1 MTKDQFLTELN
12 SYLSV
17 LKPEDRKNTIEF
29 YEEYFEDA
37 ESEEAAIEELGAPKK
52 LAEEIIDFHKTSYK
66 GENTQVSR
74 QFSPDESISEIILNI
89 TAAKVLI
96 NASQEEKIAYTTQN
110 IADDDFSA
118 KIENGKLI
126 IKEKPVF
133 FFSKK
138 GFASFLENFN
148 INTSFNAGKRE
159 IIINIPK
166 DTHLEKLEFN
176 SQMGSLK
183 IEEVNVEVIE
193 GYTTCGNFS
202 VKSGLHKKIDFNT
215 SAGAIN
221 ISDIDIETMKLSSS
235 AGAIKF
241 ENIKAG
247 NISASTGAGT
257 IDFIKTESSY
267 INANSGAGN
276 ITGNELKSDRGK
288 FNTGAGTNKFQKC
301 DFNEAIL
308 NTGAGSIIFQGNLH
322 SYAKINSAIGSVDLN
337 LPDKVENYDINIFS
351 KQGRVKLNGE
361 NVEGKGDRL
370 NLGSTAS
377 DTNIKISTA
386 FGKIKISTQEGE

>member
-37 ESEEAAIEELGAPKK
+37 ENEEAAIEELGAPKK

-74 QFSPDESISEIILNI
+74 QFLPDESISEIILNI

-96 NASQEEKIAYTTQN
+96 NASQEEKIEYTTQN

-159 IIINIPK
+159 ININIPK
-166 DTHLEKLEFN
+166 DTRLEKLEFN

-183 IEEVNVEVIE
+183 IEEVNVEIIE

-215 SAGAIN
+215 SAGSIN

-301 DFNEAIL
+301 DFNEVIL

-322 SYAKINSAIGSVDLN
+322 DYAKINSAIGSVDLN
-337 LPDKVENYDINIFS
+337 LPDNVENYDINIFS

-361 NVEGKGDRL
+361 NVEGRGDRL
-370 NLGSTAS
+370 NLGSKTS

>member
-96 NASQEEKIAYTTQN
+96 NASQEEKIEYTTQN

-159 IIINIPK
+159 IIITIPK
-166 DTHLEKLEFN
+166 DTRLEKLEFN

-183 IEEVNVEVIE
+183 IEEVNVEIIE

-215 SAGAIN
+215 SAGSIN

-301 DFNEAIL
+301 DFNEVIL

-322 SYAKINSAIGSVDLN
+322 DYAKINSAIGSVDLN

-351 KQGRVKLNGE
+351 KQGSVKLNGK
-361 NVEGKGDRL
+361 NIEGRGDRL
-370 NLGSTAS
+370 NLGSKTS

-386 FGKIKISTQEGE
+386 FGKIKISTREGE

>member
-37 ESEEAAIEELGAPKK
+37 ENEEAAIEELGAPKK

-74 QFSPDESISEIILNI
+74 QFLPDESISEIILNI

-96 NASQEEKIAYTTQN
+96 NASQEEKIEYTTQN

-166 DTHLEKLEFN
+166 DTRLEKLEFN

-183 IEEVNVEVIE
+183 IEEVNVEIIE

-215 SAGAIN
+215 SAGSIN

-301 DFNEAIL
+301 DFNEVIL

-322 SYAKINSAIGSVDLN
+322 DYAKINSAIGSVDLN
-337 LPDKVENYDINIFS
+337 LPDNVENYDINIFS

-361 NVEGKGDRL
+361 NVEGRGDRL
-370 NLGSTAS
+370 NLGSKTS

>member
-37 ESEEAAIEELGAPKK
+37 ENEEAAIEELGSPKK

-74 QFSPDESISEIILNI
+74 QFLPDEGISEIILNI

-96 NASQEEKIAYTTQN
+96 NASQEEKIEYTTQN

-126 IKEKPVF
+126 IKERPVF

-166 DTHLEKLEFN
+166 DTRLEKLEFN

-183 IEEVNVEVIE
+183 IEEVNVEIIE

-215 SAGAIN
+215 SAGSIN

-288 FNTGAGTNKFQKC
+288 FNTGAGSNKFQKC

-370 NLGSTAS
+370 NLGSKTS

>member
-96 NASQEEKIAYTTQN
+96 NASQEEKIEYTTQN

-148 INTSFNAGKRE
+148 INTSFNASKRE
-159 IIINIPK
+159 ILINIPK
-166 DTHLEKLEFN
+166 DTRLEKLEFN

-257 IDFIKTESSY
+257 IDFIRTESSY

-301 DFNEAIL
+301 DFNEVIL

-322 SYAKINSAIGSVDLN
+322 DYAKINSAIGSVDLN
-337 LPDKVENYDINIFS
+337 LPDNVENYDINIFS

-361 NVEGKGDRL
+361 NVEGRGDRL

-386 FGKIKISTQEGE
+386 FGKIKITTREGE